1 MTNLV
6 HAIVQLIRQRW
17 WLAAV
22 VSSALCIA
30 TACVHMFES
39 EATRQKRAE
48 QKKKKDLRTLTDK
61 IAHYGRNIRK
71 QFPNGAVVV
80 SERDLAEQLRKKSE
94 AVVTALNLLLK
105 EQKVQRTQSAGYWR
119 LEA

>member
-17 WLAAV
+17 WLAAII
-22 VSSALCIA
+22 SSALCIA

-39 EATRQKRAE
+39 EETRKKRAE
-48 QKKKKDLRTLTDK
+48 QKTKKDLRALTDK

-71 QFPNGAVVV
+71 QFPNGAVVI
-80 SERDLAEQLRKKSE
+80 SERDLAEQLRKKPD
-94 AVVTALNLLLK
+94 AVVTALNVLLK
-105 EQKVQRTQSAGYWR
+105 EQKAQRTQLAGYWR